1 MFFGLSLLVLS
12 LFAPSAAQ
20 AHLGS
25 TKYLDV
31 ELGPGGAT
39 ALVAVEAVDASM
51 ELGLGEEVREAEAA
65 ALRARSAEVRRW
77 ISEGVRLS
85 GAGGPCGVDAGPVT
99 AVTRD
104 ERAYLEVTLSF
115 TCPGGGPYTLRDDTI
130 FADDPQ
136 HEAFVRVLSSGE
148 TDARILRRGRQEAA
162 IGSPPSSA
170 ELAGLYFTEGAIHLV
185 TGYDHV
191 LFLLSLMLAAGLV
204 AARDG
209 RRKALAD
216 IALLVTA
223 FTLGH
228 SVTLAAAAL
237 EWVVLPSRL
246 VESAIALSIVA
257 VAGLNIVAPA
267 ARRPM
272 PYLAVGFGLVHG
284 FGFSAVLAEQGL
296 PGSQRVLAL
305 VAFNVGIE
313 VAQLAFV
320 AAFMVPLG
328 ALAKW
333 EGYERVVVRGGS
345 GVIAVIAGY
354 WFVTRAFI

>member
-1 MFFGLSLLVLS
+1 MLRSFLCCVPLL
-12 LFAPSAAQ
+12 APAVAH

-31 ELGPGGAT
+31 ELEAEGAS
-39 ALVAVEAVDASM
+39 VDIAVEAVDASM
-51 ELGLGEEVREAEAA
+51 ELGLGEEVDELALARSEAEVVRWLTTGVS
-65 ALRARSAEVRRW
+65 LRGAE
-77 ISEGVRLS
+77 
-85 GAGGPCGVDAGPVT
+85 GPCLVEGGGIAFT
-99 AVTRD
+99 TRD
-104 ERAYLEVTLSF
+104 ERAYLETQLEF
-115 TCPGGGPYTLRDDTI
+115 RCPGGGPYTLRDETV
-130 FADDPQ
+130 FGDDPQ
-136 HEAFVRVLSSGE
+136 HEAFVRVRASGE

-162 IGSPPSSA
+162 IGAPPSA
-170 ELAGLYFTEGAIHLV
+170 TKLALLYLSEGAIHLV

-191 LFLLSLMLAAGLV
+191 LFLLSLILAAGLV
-204 AARDG
+204 AARSG

-228 SVTLAAAAL
+228 SVTLVAAAL

-257 VAGLNIVAPA
+257 VAGLNVFAPA

-272 PYLAVGFGLVHG
+272 PFLAFGFGLVHG

-320 AAFMVPLG
+320 ALFLLPLA
-328 ALAKW
+328 ALAKRDS
-333 EGYERVVVRGGS
+333 YERVVVRGGS
-345 GVIAVIAGY
+345 LVIALIAAY
-354 WFVTRAFI
+354 WFVTRAFF